1 MIPVQAPAPR
11 TATPTRGAPPV
22 RGATPVRAQPSEG
35 APSTPPTSVDGAPVA
50 DALVAAEER
59 AEVSLDQK
67 RLGFDQMLRERAEL
81 ERESNALRDLAMEQ
95 AKRDDELLKKSIS
108 MI

>member
-11 TATPTRGAPPV
+11 IATPSR
-22 RGATPVRAQPSEG
+22 ATAPVRAQPPDE
-35 APSTPPTSVDGAPVA
+35 APPSAPTAVDGAPVA
-50 DALVAAEER
+50 ALIAAEER
-59 AEVSLDQK
+59 AETTLDQK

-81 ERESNALRDLAMEQ
+81 ERECNALRDLAMDQ
-95 AKRDDELLKKSIS
+95 AKRDDELLKKSIA

>member
-1 MIPVQAPAPR
+1 MIPIQAPTPR
-11 TATPTRGAPPV
+11 TSAPA
-22 RGATPVRAQPSEG
+22 RTAPVRAQPPEG
-35 APSTPPTSVDGAPVA
+35 APPAPPTAVDGAPVA

>member
-1 MIPVQAPAPR
+1 
-11 TATPTRGAPPV
+11 
-22 RGATPVRAQPSEG
+22 VRAQPPEG
-35 APSTPPTSVDGAPVA
+35 APPAPPTTVDGAPVA

>member
-1 MIPVQAPAPR
+1 MIPIQAPTPR
-11 TATPTRGAPPV
+11 TSTPARATAPV
-22 RGATPVRAQPSEG
+22 RGAQSPEG
-35 APSTPPTSVDGAPVA
+35 GPPASPTTVDGAPVA

-59 AEVSLDQK
+59 AEVTLDQK